1 MPMKSKLQN
10 ELKQNKPFQNL
21 QEEAL
26 LNIVRTAEVFSWQAA
41 SLFKEIDLTATQ
53 YNVLRILRGAGN
65 EGLLCREIS
74 ERMLT
79 KDPDITRL
87 LDRLELRGFIS
98 RNRNS
103 HDRRV
108 ITVKITSE
116 GLEVLNSLDKPI
128 EEHHQK
134 LLGHLTQEQLQQLI
148 SLLEL
153 ARNNII

>member
-1 MPMKSKLQN
+1 MKSKLQN

-26 LNIVRTAEVFSWQAA
+26 LNIVRTAEVFSWQAS

-98 RNRNS
+98 RNRDS
-103 HDRRV
+103 RDRRV

-116 GLEVLNSLDKPI
+116 GLEALKSLDKPI

-153 ARNNII
+153 ARNIDS